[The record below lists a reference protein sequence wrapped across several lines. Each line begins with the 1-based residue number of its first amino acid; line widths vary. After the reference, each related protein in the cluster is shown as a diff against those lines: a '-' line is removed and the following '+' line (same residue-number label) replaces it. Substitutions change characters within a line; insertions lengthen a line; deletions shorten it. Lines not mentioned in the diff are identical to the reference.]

1 MTFHEIVEYLRAFNI
16 VSVCLRMVLACALGG
31 LLGLN
36 RERNRQAAGLRTYYA
51 VCLGAATT
59 VLLSQYLYFMMNT
72 QWAEVSAAVGIST
85 DVSRLGAQVI
95 NGIGFLGAGAILV
108 TKKHHVR
115 GLTTAA
121 GLWACACMG
130 LAIGAGFYELVITG
144 FLLLTGAMVIVPYLN
159 RQSDSRLIH
168 NRVRVVFDDISAI
181 GDILSHVRGMDLVL
195 ETYEF
200 GDEPRPFLDLDIK
213 YARSHNYV
221 DLVDELSS
229 LSAVSAV
236 CEQ

>member
-1 MTFHEIVEYLRAFNI
+1 MTFHEIVEYLRAFNT

-36 RERNRQAAGLRTYYA
+36 RERNRQAAGLRTYYT
-51 VCLGAATT
+51 VCLGAAST

-130 LAIGAGFYELVITG
+130 LAVGAGFYELVITG
-144 FLLLTGAMVIVPYLN
+144 FLLLTGAMVIVPYLTRRN
-159 RQSDSRLIH
+159 DSHLIR
-168 NRVRVVFDDISAI
+168 NRVRVVFDDVSAV
-181 GDILSHVRGMDLVL
+181 GDILSQIRGMDLVL

-213 YARSHNYV
+213 YAKGHTYV

-236 CEQ
+236 SEQ